1 MRYVLKVK
9 IRLIL
14 SFLTLVFLIA
24 VTSCASSHE
33 TFDVTA
39 KYVKKCPGESVPTH
53 LIVNCYYHQQGDS
66 STAFAIIKSS
76 KATRD
81 PILFLHG
88 GPGGRSIADR
98 HMWLAPQSKILNSH
112 NLILIDQKGSGESE
126 PSLDCWEVTEGLS
139 NDAISACKTRLSMEG
154 IDFSS
159 YQIRGIAEDIVDLRI
174 ALGIDKW
181 NLYGV
186 SFGSRIALELIAID
200 EAAINSVVLDSP
212 LPGNV
217 AAYDSLPHES
227 ERAIN
232 FAIDNCQKIKKCIL
246 SASTQET
253 SPCSNPQ
260 NLISECLNDL
270 LLELHTNPIIF
281 STAEKNI
288 SVDDSKFAL
297 ELARSLAH
305 PDGKEIVPKAVILAI
320 NGRMAEAM
328 NSLLTIDISG
338 YSKGDKLSEGVQF
351 SSECLDELPKN
362 DPLIEEYSTPLA
374 SALSKREED
383 LQEICAIWTP
393 DKTPLKK
400 PFSQSFKTE
409 ALILGGMLDPITPA
423 AWSSKTKEILPNS
436 ILIQRENWTH
446 APSLS
451 DECAQEL
458 VYKYFMNNRW
468 KPGEAPC

>member
-1 MRYVLKVK
+1 M
-9 IRLIL
+9 
-14 SFLTLVFLIA
+14 
-24 VTSCASSHE
+24 
-33 TFDVTA
+33 
-39 KYVKKCPGESVPTH
+39 
-53 LIVNCYYHQQGDS
+53 
-66 STAFAIIKSS
+66 
-76 KATRD
+76 
-81 PILFLHG
+81 
-88 GPGGRSIADR
+88 
-98 HMWLAPQSKILNSH
+98 
-112 NLILIDQKGSGESE
+112 
-126 PSLDCWEVTEGLS
+126 
-139 NDAISACKTRLSMEG
+139 
-154 IDFSS
+154 
-159 YQIRGIAEDIVDLRI
+159 
-174 ALGIDKW
+174 
-181 NLYGV
+181 
-186 SFGSRIALELIAID
+186 
-200 EAAINSVVLDSP
+200 
-212 LPGNV
+212 
-217 AAYDSLPHES
+217 
-227 ERAIN
+227 
-232 FAIDNCQKIKKCIL
+232 
-246 SASTQET
+246 
-253 SPCSNPQ
+253 
-260 NLISECLNDL
+260 
-270 LLELHTNPIIF
+270 ELHTNPIIF

-383 LQEICAIWTP
+383 LQKICAIWTP
-393 DKTPLKK
+393 DNTPLKK